1 MRVLFLFAAAKR
13 KARDNLT
20 GSTNGWK
27 AILNTPTVH
36 YGVRIADHI
45 TCRRRP

>member
-1 MRVLFLFAAAKR
+1 MRVLYLLAAAKHKVR
-13 KARDNLT
+13 ENLT
-20 GSTNGWK
+20 VRTNGWK